1 MDEGFDHHVHIGQ
14 WRDRYFSAKE
24 VFSNLQQQGKVG
36 CNFMSTTSCGPLHP
50 DNKKE
55 IISLYE
61 KVRDEV
67 KNALLTAKELHIDAK
82 AYYWVVPLFHFSG
95 ITFDQVLTEVPE
107 YCGLKIHPRSHNWN
121 PEIPER
127 AELLTQTFDYAATHN
142 HPIILHTGISE
153 DDSPCLYEKWYKDFP
168 TVKVTLA
175 HCRNLKE
182 VTYLFDKYSQLYG
195 DTAFIPQENLEYL
208 LQNGYEKRLV
218 YGSDY
223 PINKS

>member
-1 MDEGFDHHVHIGQ
+1 MDESFDHHVHIGQ
-14 WRDRYFSAKE
+14 WQDRYFSAKG
-24 VFSNLQQQGKVG
+24 VFTNLQQQGKVG
-36 CNFMSTTSCGPLHP
+36 CNFMSTTSCGTLHP
-50 DNKKE
+50 DDKNE

-67 KNALLTAKELHIDAK
+67 KDALLTVNELRFDAK
-82 AYYWVVPLFHFSG
+82 AYYWVVPLFHLSG
-95 ITFDQVLTEVPE
+95 ISFEQVFSELPE

-127 AELLTQTFDYAATHN
+127 AELLTQTFEFADKHN
-142 HPIILHTGISE
+142 LPVILHTGVSD

-168 TVKVTLA
+168 AVKVTLA

-182 VTYLFDKYSQLYG
+182 VLYLFDNYPHLNG

-208 LQNGYEKRLV
+208 LKNGYEKRLV